1 MSRVG
6 RSGQQND
13 GMGVLTK
20 LLKSKFAAESGPG
33 HAVGPQVE
41 SCADHWMNV
50 TVVSLYNCGLSV
62 RVHVLVVQLNTT
74 FNAYLLVLLQEHI
87 NSINCSSPKI
97 NNMNGAGLKKK
108 RRITVHPSDIGL
120 GGLFQKFG
128 HLR

>member
-20 LLKSKFAAESGPG
+20 LLKSEFAVESGPG

-62 RVHVLVVQLNTT
+62 RVHGLVV
-74 FNAYLLVLLQEHI
+74 V
-87 NSINCSSPKI
+87 
-97 NNMNGAGLKKK
+97 AGETDDPEG
-108 RRITVHPSDIGL
+108 RIHHQFESFSWAAV
-120 GGLFQKFG
+120 
-128 HLR
+128 